1 MPYRPGRFPHLC
13 HYTKGA
19 GSPTRPVT
27 TMSANR
33 TSISSSLVPSIAL
46 EERSMVGRML
56 SAMLSRW
63 PEMTRG
69 SPPESNYL
77 RRDIGLHP
85 FETRRNYWDHQ

>member
-1 MPYRPGRFPHLC
+1 
-13 HYTKGA
+13 
-19 GSPTRPVT
+19 
-27 TMSANR
+27 
-33 TSISSSLVPSIAL
+33 
-46 EERSMVGRML
+46 MVGRML

-85 FETRRNYWDHQ
+85 FETRRNYWDHQQRRRSAARGRYPLCVGRFRACLSVSHSARQKHALVWSLTRPIACMKA